1 MRASFYQKRGAT
13 ERRWVQN
20 RQFSLE
26 WKALIWIQRHC
37 KFLFWNFSSHRI
49 LSQGIFWFTRTCPI
63 LQTYTRI
70 LSMVKM
76 NRNWSLRDPTFKLTD
91 WKRLWLMSR
100 ETIVKR
106 PSNAPEKTPT
116 IHQHICQHCSKKF
129 WQASTLR
136 DHVNFFHLGLK
147 KYVCGECGKA
157 LETRQRLRWHVANN
171 RKCSRSK
178 NNIENR

>member
-49 LSQGIFWFTRTCPI
+49 LFQDIFWFPRTCC
-63 LQTYTRI
+63 LMQSYFVTGYCLWWK
-70 LSMVKM
+70 LS
-76 NRNWSLRDPTFKLTD
+76 RRDPTFRLTY
-91 WKRLWLMSR
+91 WKPLWLMSR
-100 ETIVKR
+100 ETIVEG

-157 LETRQRLRWHVANN
+157 LETKQRLRWHVANN

>member
-1 MRASFYQKRGAT
+1 
-13 ERRWVQN
+13 
-20 RQFSLE
+20 
-26 WKALIWIQRHC
+26 
-37 KFLFWNFSSHRI
+37 
-49 LSQGIFWFTRTCPI
+49 
-63 LQTYTRI
+63 
-70 LSMVKM
+70 
-76 NRNWSLRDPTFKLTD
+76 
-91 WKRLWLMSR
+91 MSR

-157 LETRQRLRWHVANN
+157 LETKQRLRWHVANN

-178 NNIENR
+178 NNSTKKRASRATALRADGVSLRVDYWYPKGQNPNLGPDPRCPQVLKPRSHPIINYKLMICDIEVKL